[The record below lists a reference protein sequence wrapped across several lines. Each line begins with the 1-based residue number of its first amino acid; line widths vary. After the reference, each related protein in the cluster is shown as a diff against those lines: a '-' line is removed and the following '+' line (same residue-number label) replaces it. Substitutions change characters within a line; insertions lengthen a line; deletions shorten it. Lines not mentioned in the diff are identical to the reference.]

1 MRFTTA
7 IAIVAALPIATV
19 LIASQRSKP
28 VSSATSP
35 PPVIETPAPVA
46 PTPPPKAA
54 NAAEIGDRVVLRY
67 PASTIMCSLE
77 NDATGIAL
85 AGKIALG
92 QTMRVENDAYSAV
105 KAMNAARKETMRT
118 LYSCSWAPA
127 KDVQFRVEQKR
138 LTGTPKDLFYT
149 VSYCLS
155 IENKCWWIIE
165 DQTSESPFKSVERS

>member
-92 QTMRVENDAYSAV
+92 QTIPQVHRCGPSSLVREAFLRARPVRRAAAALRQVGADEARRHGVHGDAVLAQLQG
-105 KAMNAARKETMRT
+105 KAPRAMHDCQIK
-118 LYSCSWAPA
+118 
-127 KDVQFRVEQKR
+127 FR
-138 LTGTPKDLFYT
+138 
-149 VSYCLS
+149 
-155 IENKCWWIIE
+155 
-165 DQTSESPFKSVERS
+165 